1 MRDYPIIEKSFSAL
15 SDAVSASGIPHNA
28 CMLVGDSNTMP
39 IYGKCVEAELLKQFQ
54 KVNTYTF
61 PAGEQYKTLA
71 SVEGLIREMQKCSI
85 RRNDCVFAL
94 GGGVTG
100 DMAGFAAAIF
110 LRGIRV
116 VQLPTSL
123 LAMIDSSI
131 GGKTAVDLDAYKNM
145 IGAFH
150 MPEFVYAA
158 TDTLKTLPKREFIS
172 GMGEMI
178 KTALLGDRELF
189 DLLYSEHTAV
199 SDPESGI
206 LTDLIARCAAI
217 KTDIVRRDPREAG
230 ERALL
235 NLGHT
240 IGHAIEKYKDFTMLH
255 GECVAAGLSAASYI
269 SMRRGLISENDHN
282 RINET
287 LVMYGLPT
295 KVGSLNADE
304 ILKLTRSDK
313 KMSGTGI
320 RFVLIQHIGKAFYTD
335 DLREEELLAGIR
347 SIMN

>member
-1 MRDYPIIEKSFSAL
+1 MRDYPIIKKTFSEL
-15 SDAVSASGIPHNA
+15 SDAVLKSGIPHNS

-39 IYGKCVEAELLKQFQ
+39 LYGKTVEAELLKCFGRVYTYSFQ
-54 KVNTYTF
+54 
-61 PAGEQYKTLA
+61 AGEQYKTLA
-71 SVEGLIREMQKCSI
+71 SVEALIREMQKCNI

-100 DMAGFAAAIF
+100 DMAGFAAAIY

-150 MPEFVYAA
+150 MPEFIYAA
-158 TDTLKTLPKREFIS
+158 TNTLKTLPKREFVS
-172 GMGEMI
+172 GMGEVI
-178 KTALLGDRELF
+178 KTALLADRELF
-189 DLLYSEHTAV
+189 ELLCEKHEDV
-199 SDPESGI
+199 WDPESDI

-217 KTDIVRRDPREAG
+217 KTDIVRRDPKEAG

-240 IGHAIEKYKDFTMLH
+240 IGHAVEKYKDFKMLH
-255 GECVAAGLSAASYI
+255 GECVAAGLAAASYI
-269 SMRRGLISENDHN
+269 SMRRDLISENDYK

-287 LVMYGLPT
+287 LTLYGLPT
-295 KVGSLNADE
+295 KVSNLDPDE

-313 KMSGTGI
+313 KMSAAGI
-320 RFVLIQHIGKAFYTD
+320 RFVLLSRIGNAFYTD
-335 DLREEELLAGIR
+335 DVSEEELLAGIR
-347 SIMN
+347 SIMS